1 MDPLAENGNFE
12 CATCSKSFPNFGLVE
27 KHGVEVHGREET
39 MKCHFGCE
47 TLFKRRMTVIFH
59 VRSQRH
65 RGSGPSNRGGWIGC
79 DICDAF
85 TITNGFPDEERLSDH
100 VTRIHGKVV
109 KHLLVTLFCL
119 YPARLQNVARIWKNG
134 QNGRHGA
141 GRPFLPF
148 RAILWSRAGY
158 IIKDL

>member
-12 CATCSKSFPNFGLVE
+12 CATCSKSFPNLGLVE

-65 RGSGPSNRGGWIGC
+65 RGGSGWVGG
-79 DICDAF
+79 DICGAF
-85 TITNGFPDEERLSDH
+85 TITNGFPDEEMLGDH
-100 VTRIHGKVV
+100 VTKIHGKV
-109 KHLLVTLFCL
+109 
-119 YPARLQNVARIWKNG
+119 G
-134 QNGRHGA
+134 
-141 GRPFLPF
+141 
-148 RAILWSRAGY
+148 
-158 IIKDL
+158 